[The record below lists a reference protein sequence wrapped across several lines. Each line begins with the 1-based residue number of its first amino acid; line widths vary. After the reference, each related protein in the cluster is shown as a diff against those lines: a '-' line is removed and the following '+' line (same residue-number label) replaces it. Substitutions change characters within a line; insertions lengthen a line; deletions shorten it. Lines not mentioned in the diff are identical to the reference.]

1 MARGI
6 VLFGI
11 ALTMVV
17 AACGDDGSGTTVV
30 SSAPSTL
37 APTVTPE
44 PTSDTAPPATTV
56 PPGTSTTGSEPPPT
70 TTPIPPADELR
81 VRLEEV
87 VRVDQPV
94 LVTAPVGDPRLYVV
108 DQPGRIWVVTDGER
122 EVLLDIRDRVGFG
135 GERGLLSMAFHPD
148 HATNG
153 LFYVNYTDTS
163 GDTIIAEF
171 QMPEP
176 GRADPGSHRQVLR
189 VGQPASN
196 HNGGMIIFDTA
207 GYLLIG
213 MGDGGGANNEFR
225 TARNPR
231 RLNGAMLRIAVGPG
245 FPEPYGVPA
254 DNPYV
259 GTEDGR
265 DEVWAI
271 GLRNPWR
278 FAIDGERLYVAD
290 VGQGRVEE
298 VNVAPSTVAGLDF
311 GWSIMEGDEC
321 FRRSSCDASGFV
333 APVYTYGHGQG
344 CSVTGGVVYRGSALP
359 EIDGHYFFADYC
371 SGWVRSIVVDDNG
384 SLIEEL
390 DWPGLDVRL
399 PGGFG
404 TDGFGEMYIASQR
417 GPIYKVVRGEDG

>member
-1 MARGI
+1 MDR
-6 VLFGI
+6 
-11 ALTMVV
+11 
-17 AACGDDGSGTTVV
+17 
-30 SSAPSTL
+30 
-37 APTVTPE
+37 
-44 PTSDTAPPATTV
+44 
-56 PPGTSTTGSEPPPT
+56 
-70 TTPIPPADELR
+70 
-81 VRLEEV
+81 
-87 VRVDQPV
+87 PV
-94 LVTAPVGDPRLYVV
+94 LVTAPAGDPRLYVV

-122 EVLLDIRDRVGFG
+122 AVLLDIRDRVRSG

-148 HATNG
+148 HAVNG
-153 LFYVNYTDTS
+153 LFYINYTNTS
-163 GDTIIAEF
+163 GDTIIAEY
-171 QMPEP
+171 QMPQP
-176 GRADPGSHRQVLR
+176 GRVDTESHRVVLR

-196 HNGGMIIFDTA
+196 HNGGMILFDAA

-213 MGDGGGANNEFR
+213 MGDGGGSNDQFR
-225 TARNPR
+225 TARDPR

-245 FPEPYGVPA
+245 VPEPYGIPA

-278 FAIDGERLYVAD
+278 FTIDEKRLYVAD

-298 VNVAPSTVAGLDF
+298 VSVAPSTLAGLDF
-311 GWSIMEGDEC
+311 GWSVMEGDEC
-321 FRRSSCDASGFV
+321 FRRSTCDASGFV

-371 SGWVRSIVVDDNG
+371 SGWVRSIVVDDKG
-384 SLIEEL
+384 TLIEEL
-390 DWPGLDVRL
+390 EWPDLDVGL
-399 PGGFG
+399 PAGFG

-417 GPIYKVVRGEDG
+417 GPIYKVVRAEDG